1 MTSNRMLWAR
11 RLIKPVA
18 GVAAIAG
25 LMLFSIGGCSGR
37 IPPDPVAHK
46 PGVPLPEGA
55 RTHTLRMEPVPSR
68 LEIAGTVAS
77 EEQIQIS
84 ARIPGHV
91 ARVHV
96 SAGDRVEA
104 EQVLVELDDRELRE
118 QQTSAEAALKQAE
131 SEFRRTEE
139 LFKRQA
145 ATEQARTAAEAQF
158 HAARAQVERVN
169 VMRSYAR
176 VTTPI
181 AGIVSERR
189 VEAGDLANPGQV
201 LARVYD
207 PGRMRLEVPVP
218 VRWIEHVA
226 LGQEVEIELDRP
238 AGVRRGTVS
247 EILGE
252 LDPVS
257 RTQMMRVRI
266 GEAGGALPGT
276 FGRLWIPG
284 AERPTLRVP
293 ESAVQRVGQLEF
305 VRVVRDGRALRRTVR
320 TGPRRDGVVEILS
333 GLSEGDVVWLDAAGE
348 G

>member
-1 MTSNRMLWAR
+1 MNTTIPTWAR
-11 RLIKPVA
+11 RLAKPVA
-18 GVAAIAG
+18 GVAAISG

-37 IPPDPVAHK
+37 IPPEPVAQA
-46 PGVPLPEGA
+46 PGIALPESA
-55 RTHTLRMEPVPSR
+55 RTHAVRREPVRAR

-77 EEQIQIS
+77 EEQVQIS

-104 EQVLVELDDRELRE
+104 GQALIELDDRELRE

-131 SEFRRTEE
+131 SEFRRAQE
-139 LFKRQA
+139 LFDRQA

-158 HAARAQVERVN
+158 RAARAQVERMGVL
-169 VMRSYAR
+169 RSYAQIAS
-176 VTTPI
+176 PI
-181 AGIVSERR
+181 AGIVAERR

-218 VRWIEHVA
+218 VRWIEYVA
-226 LGQEVEIELDRP
+226 LGQAVELELDRP
-238 AGVRRGTVS
+238 AGVRRGTVT

-266 GEAGGALPGT
+266 EEAGGALPGT

-293 ESAVQRVGQLEF
+293 ASALQAVGQLDY
-305 VRVVRDGRALRRTVR
+305 VRVVINGRALRRTVR
-320 TGPRRDGVVEILS
+320 TGPRGADGVEILS
-333 GLSEGDVVWLDAAGE
+333 GLSEGDVVWLDPAGE